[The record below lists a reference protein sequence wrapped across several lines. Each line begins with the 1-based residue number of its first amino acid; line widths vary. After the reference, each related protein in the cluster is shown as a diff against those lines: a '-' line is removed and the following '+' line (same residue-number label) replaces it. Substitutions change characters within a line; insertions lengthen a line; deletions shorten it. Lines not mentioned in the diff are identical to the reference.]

1 MHLLNAP
8 TMEQTE
14 EVISD
19 GAPSE
24 GPSSEG
30 VPSSED
36 THSSEELCEE
46 LFATMVTLATQSRA
60 VDKQFKTI
68 LKSIQD
74 KPLGS
79 ILSPKAATGRW
90 LQSIG
95 LPDDMLSY
103 DEFIV
108 AFFALYEKEG
118 RLDLATRTLELK
130 PTEAKLLELP
140 SDEPV
145 SVFKFLGALPKMFN

>member
-1 MHLLNAP
+1 
-8 TMEQTE
+8 MEHTE
-14 EVISD
+14 EVV
-19 GAPSE
+19 
-24 GPSSEG
+24 SEG
-30 VPSSED
+30 VPASED

-46 LFATMVTLATQSRA
+46 LFTTMVTLAMQSRA

-68 LKSIQD
+68 IKRMQD

-95 LPDDMLSY
+95 LPHDILSY
-103 DEFIV
+103 DEFLV

-140 SDEPV
+140 ADEPV
-145 SVFKFLGALPKMFN
+145 SVFQFLGALPKMFH